1 MGIFAV
7 PGESDVLNFPAHS
20 TNLLL
25 LFLSVY
31 TIVTAVFRY
40 CPAANTQALYF
51 WIYLVEEG

>member
-1 MGIFAV
+1 MGIFAA
-7 PGESDVLNFPAHS
+7 PSESDVQNFPAHC

-31 TIVTAVFRY
+31 TVVTAAFRY
-40 CPAANTQALYF
+40 CPAANMQALYF